1 MAVLS
6 DQIRKIRF
14 NLQRFRYHGSNQS
27 FSLLQ
32 PSTVSFPI
40 SCKNWFDDNGNC
52 CARNANLIE
61 LANL

>member
-6 DQIRKIRF
+6 DQIREIRF
-14 NLQRFRYHGSNQS
+14 NLQHFRYHGSNQS

-40 SCKNWFDDNGNC
+40 SCKN
-52 CARNANLIE
+52 RLTITVIVVHE
-61 LANL
+61 TQT